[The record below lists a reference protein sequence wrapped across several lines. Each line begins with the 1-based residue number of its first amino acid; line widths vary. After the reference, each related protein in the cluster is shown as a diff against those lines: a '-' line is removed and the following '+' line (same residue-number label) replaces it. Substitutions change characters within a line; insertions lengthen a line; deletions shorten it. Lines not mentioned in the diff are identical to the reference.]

1 MDEEFFR
8 KVGERTLELIG
19 YGKELEIELVFVGE
33 KEMQNLNRRW
43 RGKNKVTDVLSF
55 SDIDMPVG
63 ELAEKYS
70 LMEILKKKIRVY
82 GKEKIASSEH
92 LLAMTEKKAGNDGEN
107 VPELMGGFAE
117 IIISLPY
124 AKKKARRE
132 NLTANQEL
140 AMLFAHGIL
149 HILGYD
155 HERSEEEEK
164 AIWEVQNKILKEFL

>member
-1 MDEEFFR
+1 MTGGKVDEEFFR
-8 KVGERTLELIG
+8 KVGERTMELIG
-19 YGKELEIELVFVGE
+19 YDKELEIELVFVGE

-63 ELAEKYS
+63 ELAEKYN
-70 LMEILKKKIRVY
+70 LVEILKKKIFPF
-82 GKEKIASSEH
+82 KLKKSESP
-92 LLAMTEKKAGNDGEN
+92 K
-107 VPELMGGFAE
+107 PELMGGFAE

-149 HILGYD
+149 HISGYD